1 MFRYSFLSVI
11 ILLAA
16 FFAIPAS
23 ALKPREM
30 PDTFLIPERAVI
42 ATGSPEQAGALVA
55 ILYDTHDLHF
65 ADPSSPRFLFLD
77 REGKVALGIGG
88 YIKGTAQYDFDG
100 AIDDGA
106 SFVTYDI
113 PVPANPAQREQF
125 YGNANHS
132 TLFLQLVGRSSRFG
146 YYQVYAQTQF
156 TGGGESGYGLTLKQA
171 YLKVGYV
178 TAGLANSTFV
188 DGSAGTPAID
198 DQGPSGEMSRKNVLV
213 RYAPRFS
220 DHISGGIGIEMPAV
234 SVTADASTGK
244 INPRVPDIPVYVQ
257 YEWGGGN
264 SHLRFSALWRNQS
277 YRDLKTARN
286 RFSTGWALQL
296 SGIAHLTKN
305 FAIYYQGAYGHG
317 YGSYLNDLSGK
328 GMDLVYGRTEG
339 EMKSPAMS
347 NMELGFRYDASSK
360 VYFAGSYSEVRT
372 FKLGYLGPD
381 TYKGSRYLGISGF
394 YNLASDLTI
403 GAEYLWGQRKNYSG
417 ARNHANRVMALLQ
430 YNF

>member
-1 MFRYSFLSVI
+1 MLRLCLLSAA
-11 ILLAA
+11 LMLAA
-16 FFAIPAS
+16 LFPS
-23 ALKPREM
+23 RSNALKPREM

-42 ATGSPEQAGALVA
+42 ATGSPEHAGALVA
-55 ILYDTHDLHF
+55 ILYDTRDLHF
-65 ADPSSPRFLFLD
+65 TDPSSPRFLFLD

-106 SFVTYDI
+106 SFITYDI
-113 PVPANPAQREQF
+113 PVPANPAQKEQF

-132 TLFLQLVGRSSRFG
+132 TLFLQLVGRSPRFG

-156 TGGGESGYGLTLKQA
+156 TGGGKGGYGLTLKQA

-188 DGSAGTPAID
+188 DASAGTPVID

-234 SVTADASTGK
+234 SMTTDASTAK
-244 INPRVPDIPVYVQ
+244 INPRVPDLPLYVQ

-264 SHLRFSALWRNQS
+264 NHLRFSALWRNQS

-296 SGIAHLTKN
+296 SGLAHLTKN
-305 FAIYYQGAYGHG
+305 FAIYYEGACGRG
-317 YGSYLNDLSGK
+317 YGSYLNDLSGN
-328 GMDLVYGRTEG
+328 GMDLVYSSEEG
-339 EMKSPAMS
+339 KMKSPAMS
-347 NMELGFRYDASSK
+347 NLEVGFRYDASSK
-360 VYFAGSYSEVRT
+360 VYFSGLYSEVRT
-372 FKLGYLGPD
+372 YKLGYLGPD
-381 TYKGSRYLGISGF
+381 TYKSSRYVGASG
-394 YNLASDLTI
+394 YYKLASDLTI
-403 GAEYLWGQRKNYSG
+403 GLEYLWGHRKNYSG
-417 ARNHANRVMALLQ
+417 AGNHANRVIALLQ
-430 YNF
+430 YSF

>member
-88 YIKGTAQYDFDG
+88 YIKGTAQYDFNG

-132 TLFLQLVGRSSRFG
+132 TLFLQLVGRSSR
-146 YYQVYAQTQF
+146 
-156 TGGGESGYGLTLKQA
+156 
-171 YLKVGYV
+171 
-178 TAGLANSTFV
+178 
-188 DGSAGTPAID
+188 
-198 DQGPSGEMSRKNVLV
+198 
-213 RYAPRFS
+213 
-220 DHISGGIGIEMPAV
+220 
-234 SVTADASTGK
+234 
-244 INPRVPDIPVYVQ
+244 
-257 YEWGGGN
+257 
-264 SHLRFSALWRNQS
+264 
-277 YRDLKTARN
+277 
-286 RFSTGWALQL
+286 
-296 SGIAHLTKN
+296 
-305 FAIYYQGAYGHG
+305 
-317 YGSYLNDLSGK
+317 
-328 GMDLVYGRTEG
+328 
-339 EMKSPAMS
+339 
-347 NMELGFRYDASSK
+347 
-360 VYFAGSYSEVRT
+360 
-372 FKLGYLGPD
+372 
-381 TYKGSRYLGISGF
+381 
-394 YNLASDLTI
+394 
-403 GAEYLWGQRKNYSG
+403 
-417 ARNHANRVMALLQ
+417 
-430 YNF
+430 